1 MEDVNTDVSAP
12 GAETQ
17 PVDTAADNSGGFF
30 VPDAYKNE
38 GWTRNLR
45 SYDDLWKTSDSA
57 QKMIGKKTIGIPDD
71 KSSEQEIADFYSK
84 LRPGKAEDYNIEL
97 DGDDKALFEKLF
109 YDNGIS
115 ARQAKALV
123 DGYKE
128 SIERVK
134 APMFSADG
142 YKQTMTER
150 FGDKAEAKIKS
161 VVDFV
166 NKEGSREDKELLN
179 ALPNNV
185 LGIVFGL
192 IDKVQT
198 RYAANDSDASAS
210 TGGGISGQADY
221 SGYVKAAE
229 ELSRKPHTMADIEAL
244 KSKFNIPIIK

>member
-1 MEDVNTDVSAP
+1 MEDVNTDVFAP

-17 PVDTAADNSGGFF
+17 PVDAAADNSGGFF

-71 KSSEQEIADFYSK
+71 KSSEQEISDFYAK
-84 LRPGKAEDYNIEL
+84 LRPGKAEDYNVEL
-97 DGDDKALFEKLF
+97 EGEDKALFEKLF

-115 ARQAKALV
+115 PRQAKALV

-128 SIERVK
+128 SIRKVQG
-134 APMFSADG
+134 PMFSESG
-142 YKQTMTER
+142 YKQTMNER
-150 FGDKAEAKIKS
+150 FGSNADAKVKAVNDFITKEASQEDKA
-161 VVDFV
+161 
-166 NKEGSREDKELLN
+166 LLN

-185 LGIVFGL
+185 LGIVYGL
-192 IDKVQT
+192 IDRVQT
-198 RYAANDSDASAS
+198 RYAANDSDTSAS
-210 TGGGISGQADY
+210 TGGGFSGQADY